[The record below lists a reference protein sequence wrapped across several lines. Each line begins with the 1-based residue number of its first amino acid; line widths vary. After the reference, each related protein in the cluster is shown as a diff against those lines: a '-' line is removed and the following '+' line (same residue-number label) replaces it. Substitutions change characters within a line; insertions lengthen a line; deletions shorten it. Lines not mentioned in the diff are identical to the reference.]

1 MRAIA
6 LHLLVSC
13 MRPSIDAM
21 HTMLR
26 EGFLIG
32 PQGHLCMRMDA
43 NVSVYHP
50 DFWTSSVTA
59 AAGSGQRVVPAC
71 LQACVGDI
79 SAGAKAVAILH
90 AYGKG
95 SREAALQ
102 SGGVDDPPS
111 FFRWGRMCLRLLSSV
126 AVPEACRIFTAVYR
140 NLCQQLDQCLVTW
153 KQLMR
158 PQEVI
163 LL

>member
-1 MRAIA
+1 MRAIM

-32 PQGHLCMRMDA
+32 PQGHLCMKMDA
-43 NVSVYHP
+43 NVSEFHP

-59 AAGSGQRVVPAC
+59 ATGSGESVVPAC
-71 LQACVGDI
+71 LQACVRDMA
-79 SAGAKAVAILH
+79 AGAKAVAILH

-95 SREAALQ
+95 RREAALQ
-102 SGGVDDPPS
+102 SGGSDDPPS
-111 FFRWGRMCLRLLSSV
+111 FFR
-126 AVPEACRIFTAVYR
+126 
-140 NLCQQLDQCLVTW
+140 
-153 KQLMR
+153 
-158 PQEVI
+158 
-163 LL
+163 